1 MKYDTRPKDS
11 LLHKARKHSTS
22 LNKRH
27 SLNLLTV
34 DLCSNRSGERRIASP
49 KSQSDL
55 SEPVTKGRNSGI
67 KWGITKD
74 LYPEYRSLQ
83 IADSWS

>member
-1 MKYDTRPKDS
+1 MKYVTRPKES
-11 LLHKARKHSTS
+11 LLHKALKHSVS

-27 SLNLLTV
+27 SLNMLTV
-34 DLCSNRSGERRIASP
+34 DLRSSRSGERRIARP

-55 SEPVTKGRNSGI
+55 SEPVTKERNSGI

>member
-1 MKYDTRPKDS
+1 MKHVTRPTGS
-11 LLHKARKHSTS
+11 LLHKARKHSAS
-22 LNKRH
+22 VDKRH
-27 SLNLLTV
+27 CLNLLTV
-34 DLCSNRSGERRIASP
+34 DLRSSRSGERRIASP

>member
-1 MKYDTRPKDS
+1 MKYVTRPKET

-22 LNKRH
+22 LNKRQ

-34 DLCSNRSGERRIASP
+34 DLRISRSGERRMASP

-67 KWGITKD
+67 KWGITED
-74 LYPEYRSLQ
+74 LYPKYRSLQ